1 MLSVRVFLVLAAFLV
16 AAAILGLYIAPQS
29 NVGFADDASVL
40 AFAALVAVGIERI
53 LELTWTLLGQS
64 RLGGWW
70 PLRQL
75 AEVFDTVEK
84 ESNAL
89 LGPLVAQTQEALK
102 KAHEGLGAGNDVLK
116 KQLDTAIADLNEQKD
131 AYQKKLDTAH
141 KLAPGSERLAL
152 LAQISTEFSK
162 LLTDAADVAGDA
174 SQAAKDAIKK
184 ADEAVGLSMTVAEL
198 FTDNPARRVA
208 SILIGGGLGMIAA
221 GFMGLN
227 IFSAVL
233 GTEAKSL
240 AAGLGVIVTGFV
252 IGLGS
257 SPFHEVV
264 KALQN
269 YKESHGEMIETG
281 TSGDGKVIRTPMRG
295 RSRDMREQNVADTTD
310 LADTRT
316 FRLRRA

>member
-1 MLSVRVFLVLAAFLV
+1 VLSVRVFFVLAAFLL
-16 AAAILGLYIAPQS
+16 AAAVFGFLIAPRS
-29 NVGFADDASVL
+29 NVGFADDAAVL
-40 AFAALVAVGIERI
+40 AFAALIAVGIERI

-70 PLRQL
+70 PLKQL

-102 KAHEGLGAGNDVLK
+102 AARQGLGAGTDLAK
-116 KQLDTAIADLNEQKD
+116 KIDTTLADLQTQKD
-131 AYQKKLDTAH
+131 TYQKKFDTAH

-152 LAQISTEFSK
+152 LAQISTDFSK
-162 LLTDAADVAGDA
+162 LLTDATDVASKT
-174 SQAAKDAIKK
+174 SQDAKDAIKK
-184 ADEAVGLSMTVAEL
+184 AEEAVGLSMTVAES

-221 GFMGLN
+221 GFLGLN

-233 GTEAKSL
+233 GAQAGWL
-240 AAGLGVIVTGFV
+240 AAGLGIILTGFV

-257 SPFHEVV
+257 SPVHEVV

-281 TSGDGKVIRTPMRG
+281 TSGDGKIIRAPMRNRG
-295 RSRDMREQNVADTTD
+295 RDLRDLDVADATD
-310 LADTRT
+310 MSDTRT

>member
-1 MLSVRVFLVLAAFLV
+1 MLSVRVFLVLATFLV
-16 AAAILGLYIAPQS
+16 AAAAIGLYIAPQS
-29 NVGFADDASVL
+29 NAGFADEASVL

-70 PLRQL
+70 PLKQL

-89 LGPLVAQTQEALK
+89 LGPLVAQAEEALTAARK
-102 KAHEGLGAGNDVLK
+102 GLGAGEALA
-116 KQLDTAIADLNEQKD
+116 KQIDTALADLQTQKET
-131 AYQKKLDTAH
+131 YQKKFETAH

-152 LAQISTEFSK
+152 LAQISTDFSK
-162 LLTDAADVAGDA
+162 LLTDATDVPDKAA
-174 SQAAKDAIKK
+174 QLAKDAIKK
-184 ADEAVGLSMTVAEL
+184 ADEAVGLSMTVAES

-227 IFSAVL
+227 IFSAIL
-233 GTEAKSL
+233 GTEANGL

-269 YKESHGEMIETG
+269 YKESQGEMIETTG
-281 TSGDGKVIRTPMRG
+281 SGEGKIIRAPMRTRG
-295 RSRDMREQNVADTTD
+295 RDARALDVAEATD
-310 LADTRT
+310 LSDTRT

>member
-1 MLSVRVFLVLAAFLV
+1 VLSIRVFFVLAAFLV
-16 AAAILGLYIAPQS
+16 AAAVFGFVIAPRS
-29 NVGFADDASVL
+29 NVGFADDAAVL

-70 PLRQL
+70 PLKQL

-89 LGPLVAQTQEALK
+89 LGPLLAQTQDALK
-102 KAHEGLGAGNDVLK
+102 AAQKLPGVG
-116 KQLDTAIADLNEQKD
+116 ADLVKQIDAALADLQTQKD
-131 AYQKKLDTAH
+131 TYQKKFDTAH

-152 LAQISTEFSK
+152 LAQISTDFSK
-162 LLTDAADVAGDA
+162 LLTDAADAATKGT
-174 SQAAKDAIKK
+174 QEAKDAIKK
-184 ADEAVGLSMTVAEL
+184 SDEAIGLSMTVAES

-221 GFMGLN
+221 GFLGLN

-233 GTEAKSL
+233 GAEAGYL
-240 AAGLGVIVTGFV
+240 AAGLGVILTGFV

-257 SPFHEVV
+257 SPVHEVV

-281 TSGDGKVIRTPMRG
+281 GTGDGKIIRAPMRSRG
-295 RSRDMREQNVADTTD
+295 RDLRELDVADTTD
-310 LADTRT
+310 LSDTRT